1 MSKKNK
7 KKVNG
12 HFITMAALGFIL
24 TLLVS
29 ELVVYIFQMLTHN
42 LITDI
47 YVIMMYIIP
56 SFSAVITAVLI
67 YVNHRTLT
75 ITNRLVDGL
84 NAIADGDYNVHIKY
98 TKLDSFTAV
107 YENFNKMAEELKSVK
122 TLRED
127 FVHDFS
133 HEFKTPIAS
142 INGFA
147 NLLLDGGLSEEEQK
161 QILHIIADQS
171 ARLSKLS
178 ESTLLL
184 SRVENQQFIG
194 DKTTYRLDTQLKDC
208 VIMLEP
214 SWEKKKININ
224 LNLIPI
230 EYYGNETLL
239 QQVWINILNNA
250 IKFTP
255 DGGEINV
262 SATREGGKIEVKI
275 ADNGVGISESDLPK
289 IFDKYFRSKQS
300 AEGNGLG
307 LPICKRIV
315 DLSGG
320 EISVTSTLG
329 EGTTFI
335 VRL

>member
-12 HFITMAALGFIL
+12 HFITMTALGFVL

-29 ELVVYIFQMLTHN
+29 ELVVYIIQMLTHN

-47 YVIMMYIIP
+47 YVIMMYVIP
-56 SFSAVITAVLI
+56 SFSAVVTAVLI

-75 ITNRLVDGL
+75 ISNTLVNGL

-98 TKLDSFTAV
+98 KKLDSFNAV

-127 FVHDFS
+127 FVHEFS

-147 NLLLDGGLSEEEQK
+147 NLLLDGGLSDEEQK

-171 ARLSKLS
+171 ARLSRLS

-194 DKTTYRLDTQLKDC
+194 DKAQYRLDTQLKDC
-208 VIMLEP
+208 VIMLER
-214 SWEKKKININ
+214 SWSQKNIN
-224 LNLIPI
+224 MVLNLEPAT
-230 EYYGNETLL
+230 YNGNEQLL

-255 DGGEINV
+255 DGGEICV
-262 SATREGGKIEVKI
+262 TITKEGGRLVVKI
-275 ADNGVGISESDLPK
+275 SDNGIGISEEDLPK

-300 AEGNGLG
+300 ADGNGLG

-320 EISVTSTLG
+320 EITATSRLG